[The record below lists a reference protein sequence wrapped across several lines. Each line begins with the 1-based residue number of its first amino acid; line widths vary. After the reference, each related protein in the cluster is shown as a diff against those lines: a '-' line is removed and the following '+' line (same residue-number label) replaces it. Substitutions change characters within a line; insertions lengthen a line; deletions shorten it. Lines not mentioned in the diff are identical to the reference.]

1 MPLLDSNCFRPE
13 QRLRKSKDFVK
24 VYSNRL
30 RHRTE
35 YFLINYC
42 DNPFGFD
49 RLGLTVSKKNG
60 NAVVRNLIK
69 RRIRE
74 SFRKSENCHKLGID
88 LVIKPEKR
96 FLELNQ
102 RDLQSCWNKAVWDIR
117 RRLQNKKKNV
127 C

>member
-1 MPLLDSNCFRPE
+1 MPLSKRNCFRPE
-13 QRLRKSKDFVK
+13 QRLRKSGDFVK
-24 VYSNRL
+24 VYSKRQ
-30 RHRTE
+30 RYRTQ
-35 YFLINYC
+35 YFIINYYE
-42 DNPFGFD
+42 NELGFD

-74 SFRKSENCHKLGID
+74 SFRTSVNSRDTGVD
-88 LVIKPEKR
+88 LVVKPEKK

-102 RDLQSCWNKAVWDIR
+102 RDLQSIWNKAVGDIK

-127 C
+127 R